1 MASKRHN
8 DNKKHSFTAMNKH
21 QLITLMAATAI
32 AAAPASAAPK
42 KGLPEVK
49 RSGDTTLLITPNAD
63 TVLLVDGNTLTQKL
77 KSTLDDTIYADGGEA
92 GSVQNDNDNE
102 AAINQADND
111 RFFFSNMVKHVCRM
125 IFTTIFLIVLVVS
138 LFSYL
143 RHRAKYKMIEK
154 AIENN
159 YPLPSSLL
167 GNQPSAPV
175 PPAQPVGGQPVNLWP
190 PQPQAFTQ
198 PQSAGR
204 ISWQA
209 FKGSVTLV
217 IVGFALVMFFLAVGA
232 PEMAFLCSAILL
244 FGLAKGFFTYQE
256 QRNTTPPQ
264 PPVPPAQQPDQQQ

>member
-1 MASKRHN
+1 
-8 DNKKHSFTAMNKH
+8 MNKH

-32 AAAPASAAPK
+32 AAAPASAASK

-92 GSVQNDNDNE
+92 EAVQSGSE
-102 AAINQADND
+102 AAVNYTDTDNY
-111 RFFFSNMVKHVCRM
+111 FFSSIVKHVCRM

-138 LFSYL
+138 LFGYL
-143 RHRAKYKMIEK
+143 RRRAKYKMIEK
-154 AIENN
+154 AIESN

-167 GNQPSAPV
+167 GGQPATPAPATS
-175 PPAQPVGGQPVNLWP
+175 AQPTNLWAQ
-190 PQPQAFTQ
+190 QPQAFTQ
-198 PQSAGR
+198 PQATGR

-217 IVGFALVMFFLAVGA
+217 IVGLTLVLFFLAVSS
-232 PEMAFLCSAILL
+232 PEMAFLCSAIML

-256 QRNTTPPQ
+256 QRSATRPVAPPQ
-264 PPVPPAQQPDQQQ
+264 PPMPPTQQPPQQPNQQQ

>member
-1 MASKRHN
+1 
-8 DNKKHSFTAMNKH
+8 MNKH
-21 QLITLMAATAI
+21 QLITLMAALAI
-32 AAAPASAAPK
+32 AAAPVSATPK

-77 KSTLDDTIYADGGEA
+77 KSTLDDTIYADGQEA
-92 GSVQNDNDNE
+92 EAVQSDNE
-102 AAINQADND
+102 SAINQADND
-111 RFFFSNMVKHVCRM
+111 RFFFSNMVKHVCHM

-143 RHRAKYKMIEK
+143 RRRAKYKMIEK

-175 PPAQPVGGQPVNLWP
+175 PPAVPASGQPANLWAQ
-190 PQPQAFTQ
+190 QPQAVTQ
-198 PQSAGR
+198 PQPAGR
-204 ISWQA
+204 ISWHA
-209 FKGSVTLV
+209 YKSSVTLV
-217 IVGFALVMFFLAVGA
+217 IVGFVLVMFFLAA
-232 PEMAFLCSAILL
+232 NSPEMAFLCSAILL

-256 QRNTTPPQ
+256 QRNTSTPPQ
-264 PPVPPAQQPDQQQ
+264 PPVPPTQQPNQQQQPSQQQ